1 MTSFIMPASK
11 AILLSAGLGSRLR
24 PVTDTIPKCLV
35 PIHGKPLLQ
44 IWLDTLSAA
53 GISQFYINM
62 HHLADEVEE
71 FIELSGYK
79 SEVTLVYEEELLGTL
94 GTLYRASSFFSNEDI
109 LVAHADNLCLC
120 DWPSFF
126 DSFKERPTNCF
137 GTMMLFETDTPQAC
151 GVVEL
156 DDNARVQAFYEKVDK
171 PPSRLAN
178 AAVYLFDRTL
188 SKRMSTLPSGSV
200 DISVDFIPKILGN
213 INSWKNEC
221 YLRDIGTI
229 ESLRRANLDM
239 LNYSPAII

>member
-1 MTSFIMPASK
+1 MSVSK

-24 PVTDTIPKCLV
+24 PVTDTTPKCLV

-53 GISQFYINM
+53 GISQFYINT

-79 SEVTLVYEEELLGTL
+79 SKITLVYEEELLGTL
-94 GTLYRASSFFSNEDI
+94 GTLFKASSFFSDDNI

-120 DWPSFF
+120 DWSSFF
-126 DSFKERPTNCF
+126 NSFKERPTNCF
-137 GTMMLFETDTPQAC
+137 GTMMLFETDNPQAC

-156 DDNARVQAFYEKVDK
+156 DDKTRVQAFHEKVDK

-178 AAVYLFDRTL
+178 AAVYLFDKTL
-188 SKRMSTLPSGSV
+188 SERMSTLPSGSF
-200 DISVDFIPKILGN
+200 DISVHFIPTILGN
-213 INSWKNEC
+213 ISSWENEC
-221 YLRDIGTI
+221 YLRDIGTL

-239 LNYSPAII
+239 LEYSPATI